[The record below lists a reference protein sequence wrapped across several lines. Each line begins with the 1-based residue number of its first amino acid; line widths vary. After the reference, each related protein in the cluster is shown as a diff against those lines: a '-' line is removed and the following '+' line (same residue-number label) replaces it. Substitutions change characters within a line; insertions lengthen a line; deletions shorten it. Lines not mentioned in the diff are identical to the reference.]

1 MQRLY
6 RKRIVLGVGGGIAA
20 YKSADL
26 VRRLIDQGA
35 EVRVVMTRGGAEFIT
50 PLTMQALSG
59 HPVHL
64 DLLDPAAEAAMG
76 HIELAKWADLVLIAP
91 ATADLIARL
100 AQGIANDL
108 LTTLVL
114 ATDAVVAV
122 APAMNQAMW
131 RDPATQA
138 NLQLLE
144 SRGLKTFG
152 PASGSQA
159 CGDVGMGR
167 MMEATDL
174 AQCAADCFQ
183 RQALTGKHVVITAGP
198 TQENIDPVRYI
209 TNHSS
214 GKMGFALAEAAVE
227 AGARVTLISGPV
239 HLPTPDR
246 VTRIDVVSARD
257 MLAAC
262 ESAIPCD
269 VFIASA
275 AVADYRPEVVAP
287 QKLKKDPTSG
297 DGFILQMVR
306 NPDILATIA
315 TRPDR
320 PFSVGFA
327 AETEHLLDYA
337 ARKLKD
343 KNLDLIVANDVAN
356 PSIGFNILDP
366 RIGTEFPLPQYATPG
381 SAGLDLRA
389 MLQQDTVIKPG
400 ETVLIPTGLSVY
412 IGDPNLAA
420 LILPRSGMGHKH
432 GIVLGNLVGLIDSD
446 YQGPLMVSCW
456 NRGQTEFTMPVG
468 ERLAQLVLV
477 PVVQAHFEMV
487 EEFVET
493 ERGTGGFGHSGTK

>member
-20 YKSADL
+20 YKSAEL
-26 VRRLIDQGA
+26 VRRLLEQGA
-35 EVRVVMTRGGAEFIT
+35 EVRVVMTRGGSEFIT
-50 PLTMQALSG
+50 PLTLQALSG

-76 HIELAKWADLVLIAP
+76 HIELARWADLVLIAP

-100 AQGIANDL
+100 AQGLANDL

-114 ATDAVVAV
+114 ATDATVAL

-138 NLQLLE
+138 NLDTVQA
-144 SRGLKTFG
+144 RGLKLFG

-159 CGDVGMGR
+159 CGDVGLGR
-167 MMEATDL
+167 MLEPTDL
-174 AQCAADCFQ
+174 AHLAADCFQ

-227 AGARVTLISGPV
+227 AGARVTLVTGPV

-246 VTRIDVVSARD
+246 ASRIDVVSARD

-262 ESAIPCD
+262 EAAMPCD
-269 VFIASA
+269 ILIASA
-275 AVADYRPEVVAP
+275 AVADYRPEVVAA
-287 QKLKKDPTSG
+287 QKLKKDPTTG
-297 DGFILQMVR
+297 DGMLLRMVR
-306 NPDILATIA
+306 NPDILATLSG
-315 TRPDR
+315 RPDR

-327 AETEHLLDYA
+327 AETENLLDYA
-337 ARKLKD
+337 ARKLRD

-356 PSIGFNILDP
+356 PNIGFNSEENACSVIDRQLNE
-366 RIGTEFPLPQYATPG
+366 TLLPQTSKGKIA
-381 SAGLDLRA
+381 R
-389 MLQQDTVIKPG
+389 Q
-400 ETVLIPTGLSVY
+400 LI
-412 IGDPNLAA
+412 A
-420 LILPRSGMGHKH
+420 LIATRIHQVH
-432 GIVLGNLVGLIDSD
+432 
-446 YQGPLMVSCW
+446 
-456 NRGQTEFTMPVG
+456 
-468 ERLAQLVLV
+468 
-477 PVVQAHFEMV
+477 
-487 EEFVET
+487 
-493 ERGTGGFGHSGTK
+493 

>member
-1 MQRLY
+1 MPPRITRLKGRLMQRLY

-20 YKSADL
+20 YKSAEL
-26 VRRLIDQGA
+26 VRRLRDLGA

-76 HIELAKWADLVLIAP
+76 HIELAKWADLILIAP
-91 ATADLIARL
+91 GTADLIARL

-108 LTTLVL
+108 LTTIVL
-114 ATDAVVAV
+114 ATDAIVAL

-131 RDPATQA
+131 RDASVQA
-138 NLQLLE
+138 NTRLLE
-144 SRGLKTFG
+144 QRDFRIFG

-159 CGDVGMGR
+159 CGDVGFGR
-167 MMEATDL
+167 MLEPADL
-174 AQCAADCFQ
+174 AQSAADCFEHLT
-183 RQALTGKHVVITAGP
+183 LTGRHVLITAGP

-227 AGARVTLISGPV
+227 AGARVTLITGPV
-239 HLPTPDR
+239 NLPTPDR
-246 VTRIDVVSARD
+246 VSRIDVVSARD

-262 ESAIPCD
+262 EAAIPCD
-269 VFIASA
+269 LFISSA

-287 QKLKKDPTSG
+287 HKLKKDPSTG
-297 DGFILQMVR
+297 DGLLLQMVR

-337 ARKLKD
+337 ARKLKN

-356 PSIGFNILDP
+356 PSIGFSSEEN
-366 RIGTEFPLPQYATPG
+366 AC
-381 SAGLDLRA
+381 S
-389 MLQQDTVIKPG
+389 VIDRELHVTLFAQTSKG
-400 ETVLIPTGLSVY
+400 KIARQLITF
-412 IGDPNLAA
+412 IA
-420 LILPRSGMGHKH
+420 
-432 GIVLGNLVGLIDSD
+432 
-446 YQGPLMVSCW
+446 
-456 NRGQTEFTMPVG
+456 
-468 ERLAQLVLV
+468 ERMNQV
-477 PVVQAHFEMV
+477 
-487 EEFVET
+487 
-493 ERGTGGFGHSGTK
+493 